1 MLHNTYKAKQYLI
14 PLLKWS
20 ITLLALYAV
29 FAKVKDENISVSALT
44 MLPYNHSLP
53 VLAVFVCL
61 TTINITFEIMRWM
74 VLAKEVTPIP
84 FKEAVRQTL
93 ASQTL
98 CLITPARLGE
108 YGAKP
113 MFFHKS
119 KTKDVVLLTLYH
131 NMHQMAITLLMGL
144 LGLCILGWYSVAVS
158 IALIGVSV
166 ILISILLKNV
176 KIKSFHFNQLWQY
189 YQSLSK
195 KSRILNFT
203 YACIRYLAFTYQ
215 FYILTNVFGVF
226 GGTYVEVLPY
236 ISAMYLLASL
246 VPVSGMFDMAVRAGV
261 AVWIFAEIT
270 QVSSLV
276 APVTLIMW
284 ICNVALPAVIGI
296 VYIIGFKVKT

>member
-20 ITLLALYAV
+20 ITLVALYAIY
-29 FAKVKDENISVSALT
+29 VKIQQEASTFTAIKELKINTIVILGIASLT
-44 MLPYNHSLP
+44 
-53 VLAVFVCL
+53 VL
-61 TTINITFEIMRWM
+61 NITFEIWRWKII
-74 VLAKEVTPIP
+74 AKEVTPIGFP
-84 FKEAVRQTL
+84 EAAKQTL

-98 CLITPARLGE
+98 SLITPARLGE

-158 IALIGVSV
+158 IALIGISV

-176 KIKSFHFNQLWQY
+176 KIKSFHFNQLWHY
-189 YQSLSK
+189 YQSLTI
-195 KSRILNFT
+195 KSRVINLTLAWLRYFT
-203 YACIRYLAFTYQ
+203 FTYQ
-215 FYILTNVFGVF
+215 FYILLTVMHLLKKP
-226 GGTYVEVLPY
+226 YVEVLPY
-236 ISAMYLLASL
+236 IAAMYVLSSL
-246 VPVSGMFDMAVRAGV
+246 VPVSGLFDIAVRAGV
-261 AVWIFAEIT
+261 AVWLFNNVTE
-270 QVSSLV
+270 VSSLV

-284 ICNVALPAVIGI
+284 ISNVALPAVIGI